1 MVDGEQEIQ
10 EHEEEVSSQFDM
22 PSSIANTQ
30 LSVMLETA
38 HIPTGDIPTVSA
50 LLSEQGFD
58 TVIALSEATV
68 AMLVE
73 YCTGIKPGTA
83 LSLIAVAKREAGEV
97 SGTVIAPPQPNPSL
111 IDSNSERMIEI
122 EKRRLAG
129 EIGVF
134 PILNANHKEC
144 AEKVS
149 SWATGVAAHT
159 RIWCAD
165 GAATLTAMIDA
176 KTSTI
181 DNIIMLSAMPKDARM
196 YMGNMLMKSVSNN
209 ANMQSLIPKE
219 SKDNPDGINIMGV
232 VIKNFL
238 KKDSQFI
245 ASLRQKFIGC
255 TGDLQPTD
263 NKALL
268 KSKFTT
274 WSCVRQ
280 QLIDL
285 GQAQHDDVVK
295 DSLKLLLSKYS
306 EISGDS
312 GVIKLTEVM
321 LAVEVGLTKLLEITE
336 RYANDWVNY
345 DSIKVKVPNKVPNP
359 NPNPKPNPNAP
370 HKVNTV
376 TVITPEEH
384 CGHWILRGKCIKG
397 GDCKFKHEEPLR
409 GAKNPEMVA
418 HFKKNFKCKHGAAC
432 QYKDT
437 TCMFGHD
444 EVTEK

>member
-58 TVIALSEATV
+58 TVIALKEATV

-73 YCTGIKPGTA
+73 YCVGIKPGAA

-134 PILNANHKEC
+134 PILNTNQKDC

-165 GAATLTAMIDA
+165 GAATLTAIIDA
-176 KTSTI
+176 KTISV
-181 DNIIMLSAMPKDARM
+181 DNLISISVMNNDART
-196 YMGNMLMKSVSNN
+196 YMGNMIIKSIAQNSSL
-209 ANMQSLIPKE
+209 QS
-219 SKDNPDGINIMGV
+219 
-232 VIKNFL
+232 
-238 KKDSQFI
+238 
-245 ASLRQKFIGC
+245 
-255 TGDLQPTD
+255 
-263 NKALL
+263 
-268 KSKFTT
+268 
-274 WSCVRQ
+274 
-280 QLIDL
+280 
-285 GQAQHDDVVK
+285 
-295 DSLKLLLSKYS
+295 
-306 EISGDS
+306 
-312 GVIKLTEVM
+312 
-321 LAVEVGLTKLLEITE
+321 
-336 RYANDWVNY
+336 
-345 DSIKVKVPNKVPNP
+345 
-359 NPNPKPNPNAP
+359 
-370 HKVNTV
+370 
-376 TVITPEEH
+376 
-384 CGHWILRGKCIKG
+384 
-397 GDCKFKHEEPLR
+397 
-409 GAKNPEMVA
+409 
-418 HFKKNFKCKHGAAC
+418 
-432 QYKDT
+432 
-437 TCMFGHD
+437 
-444 EVTEK
+444 

>member
-1 MVDGEQEIQ
+1 
-10 EHEEEVSSQFDM
+10 
-22 PSSIANTQ
+22 
-30 LSVMLETA
+30 MLETA
-38 HIPTGDIPTVSA
+38 RIPNGDIPTVSA

-58 TVIALSEATV
+58 TVIALKEATV

-73 YCTGIKPGTA
+73 YCAGIKPGAA

-159 RIWCAD
+159 RVWCTD

-176 KTSTI
+176 KTISV
-181 DNIIMLSAMPKDARM
+181 DNLISISVMNEDART
-196 YMGNMLMKSVSNN
+196 YMGNMIIKSIAQN
-209 ANMQSLIPKE
+209 ASLQSLMPKE
-219 SKDNPDGINIMGV
+219 LKNNPDGLKIMGV
-232 VIKNFL
+232 IIKNFM
-238 KKDSQFI
+238 KKDAQFI

-255 TGDLQPTD
+255 MGDLQPTE

-268 KSKFTT
+268 KARFTT
-274 WSCVRQ
+274 WSSVRQ

-285 GQAQHDDVVK
+285 GEPQHDNVVK

-306 EISGDS
+306 EISGDN

-321 LAVEVGLTKLLEITE
+321 LAVEVGLTKLLEITD

-345 DSIKVKVPNKVPNP
+345 EAIKVKVPTKPTP

-370 HKVNTV
+370 LKVNTT
-376 TVITPEEH
+376 TVETKSEGH
-384 CGHWILRGKCIKG
+384 CGHWVIRGKCSKG
-397 GDCKFKHEEPLR
+397 DNCKFKHESSMKE
-409 GAKNPEMVA
+409 KKTPEMVA
-418 HFKKNFKCKHGAAC
+418 FYKGMPCKDGAAC
-432 QYKDT
+432 KFKDT

-444 EVTEK
+444 AVKEE